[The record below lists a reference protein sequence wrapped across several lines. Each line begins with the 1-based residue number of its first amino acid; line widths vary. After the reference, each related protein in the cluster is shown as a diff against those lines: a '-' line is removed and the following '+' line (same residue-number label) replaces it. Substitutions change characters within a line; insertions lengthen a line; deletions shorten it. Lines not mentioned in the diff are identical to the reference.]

1 MSNYKRKEVMD
12 YLTRKPTTV
21 QDIEL
26 ARTRIQTPV
35 TPLPMPV
42 AGNEGLETREGFKD
56 GNFARGFEHKSFI
69 PLTEEQ
75 REIVKKVYGVKE
87 SEVDTWQTDP
97 INKAKRKN
105 IQQGL
110 VTLETKAANLN
121 PDRIIVSAPKGSE
134 EINDVIF
141 PDKKTEKSF
150 LKDLKERFTLSQGQS
165 EKNIKY
171 FSENYPISERQATRA
186 IKFLSDKY
194 KLKYSDPL
202 TKPEIREK
210 LKNLREVT
218 SDITTEDYITKK
230 IKQPILKEKDLVKK
244 IDLAHRVSK
253 EHMKQLGLQ
262 FSTRTTG
269 FDSRLINQVIIRP
282 SEDALE
288 KTNKKFMSRF
298 NYMEQK
304 ILAQG
309 KALADCSLAEMDVF
323 WNEAKKLEI

>member
-1 MSNYKRKEVMD
+1 MSSYKRKEVFD
-12 YLTRKPTTV
+12 YLTRKPVTT

-26 ARTRIQTPV
+26 ARTRIQPPV
-35 TPLPMPV
+35 TPLQMPV
-42 AGNEGLETREGFKD
+42 ASNEDLGTREGFKD

-69 PLTEEQ
+69 PLTKEQ

-121 PDRIIVSAPKGSE
+121 PDRIIVSSPKGTE

-194 KLKYSDPL
+194 KLKYSEPL

-210 LKNLREVT
+210 LK
-218 SDITTEDYITKK
+218 K
-230 IKQPILKEKDLVKK
+230 
-244 IDLAHRVSK
+244 
-253 EHMKQLGLQ
+253 
-262 FSTRTTG
+262 
-269 FDSRLINQVIIRP
+269 
-282 SEDALE
+282 LE
-288 KTNKKFMSRF
+288 K
-298 NYMEQK
+298 
-304 ILAQG
+304 
-309 KALADCSLAEMDVF
+309 
-323 WNEAKKLEI
+323 